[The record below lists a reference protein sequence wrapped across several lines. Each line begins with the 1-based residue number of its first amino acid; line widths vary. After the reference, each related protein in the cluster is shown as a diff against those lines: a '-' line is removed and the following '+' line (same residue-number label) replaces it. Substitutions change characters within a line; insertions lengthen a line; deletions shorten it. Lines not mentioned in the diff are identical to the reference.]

1 MSNAKSNPN
10 KPITVCRDVKIGN
23 TVYRL
28 TSKFEGKKN
37 LDETLKR
44 LAVKRTGKFTG

>member
-1 MSNAKSNPN
+1 MNQSEKRTN
-10 KPITVCRDVKIGN
+10 KPVLTVCREVKIKN

-28 TSKFEGKKN
+28 TSKFEGKKD

-44 LAVKRTGKFTG
+44 LAIRRAGKTE